1 MGKKKASSDGF
12 IGADGAEKS
21 LGRKV
26 GVCSNRRTVIGTATR
41 VQTSRMQRHN
51 LYSTHI

>member
-12 IGADGAEKS
+12 IGANRAEKF

-26 GVCSNRRTVIGTATR
+26 GVCSNRRIVIGTSTR
-41 VQTSRMQRHN
+41 VETSRMQRHN

>member
-12 IGADGAEKS
+12 IGADGVES

-26 GVCSNRRTVIGTATR
+26 GVCSNRRIVIGTSTR
-41 VQTSRMQRHN
+41 VETSRMQRHN
-51 LYSTHI
+51 LYSTRI